1 MSLNSMVQF
10 RPFQPA
16 DADAGIALWRMGGS
30 VRPWNDPHKD
40 SARKLRVNPEWF
52 LIAEREERIGGSV
65 MVGNKGHRGWINDLA
80 VEPALQRSGL
90 GRALMH
96 EAERI
101 LRAPGWPKKFPADAA
116 LPRRRH
122 GGLCAAWFCGGR
134 CDQSGQTG

>member
-1 MSLNSMVQF
+1 MVQF

-52 LIAEREERIGGSV
+52 LIAEGEERIGGSV

-101 LRAPGWPKKFPADAA
+101 LRAPGCPKNSPQVRRSHVAA
-116 LPRRRH
+116 TAFYARLGFAEDDVISLGKRVEH
-122 GGLCAAWFCGGR
+122 
-134 CDQSGQTG
+134 D